1 MRFPEIEDDLLS
13 AEYYQRLQALEASST
28 SIDVLEIPQALGAAT
43 EWHPD
48 LDHNALL
55 GRLDVWTHLD
65 IRPLVLF

>member
-28 SIDVLEIPQALGAAT
+28 SIDLLEIPQALGAAT
-43 EWHPD
+43 KWYPD

-55 GRLDVWTHLD
+55 GRLEV
-65 IRPLVLF
+65 